1 MERNYDEVISDM
13 LIQLDS
19 IESRMEKADKRNDL
33 TIKRLV
39 KAENRMERFDNRMEL
54 FDQKLEK
61 SIEDQK
67 EFSRTQS
74 EINQYFLNF
83 IRNANGKK

>member
-1 MERNYDEVISDM
+1 MERNYAEVISDM
-13 LIQLDS
+13 LIQLDGM
-19 IESRMEKADKRNDL
+19 ERRMEKADKRNDL
-33 TIKRLV
+33 TIRRLV
-39 KAENRMERFDNRMEL
+39 KAENRMEL

-61 SIEDQK
+61 SVEDQK